1 MKKILI
7 TVLILALIVAGGI
20 AFYQFNRGVSTLEN
34 VNADYEMTADDLY
47 NAFETDE
54 EVALEKY
61 EGKVIQLS
69 GKIADMKKTDKGNNL
84 TLEAEGAMMGGVNC
98 TFRAL
103 DDDLKVGD
111 SIRLKGRC
119 QGFLMNVVLNNCV
132 LVYE

>member
-1 MKKILI
+1 MKRILI
-7 TVLILALIVAGGI
+7 ALLFIALIVGGI
-20 AFYQFNRGVSTLEN
+20 LAYYEFNRGVQTL
-34 VNADYEMTADDLY
+34 VDLNADYEMTADELY
-47 NAFETDE
+47 SAFETNE
-54 EVALEKY
+54 KEALKKY

-69 GKIADMKKTDKGNNL
+69 GKIVELNKSEKSNNL

-98 TFRAL
+98 TFREL
-103 DDDLKVGD
+103 DDDLKLGD